1 MTMTEA
7 NSKMQRI
14 IARQKNHIGMLTRA
28 LEEER
33 HTKREHLYRLR
44 TILVAALQD
53 APDWRARANR
63 ELGTVKEK

>member
-14 IARQKNHIGMLTRA
+14 IARQKNHIGMLTRT

-33 HTKREHLYRLR
+33 HTKADHLYRLR

-53 APDWRARANR
+53 APDWKERAKR
-63 ELGTVKEK
+63 ELGVSKE

>member
-14 IARQKNHIGMLTRA
+14 IARQKNHIGMLTRK

-33 HTKREHLYRLR
+33 HTKADHLYRLR

-53 APDWRARANR
+53 APDWKERAKR
-63 ELGTVKEK
+63 ELGVSKE